1 MWLPMRPPAYS
12 RTALT
17 EETAGSD
24 SESPPA
30 QEDLT
35 EKVAYIVGLGGV
47 FVSLAVIA
55 LLISASA
62 PAN

>member
-1 MWLPMRPPAYS
+1 MWLPMRQPAYS
-12 RTALT
+12 PTAQT
-17 EETAGSD
+17 EETAAPD
-24 SESPPA
+24 SEAPPA
-30 QEDLT
+30 QEDCT

-55 LLISASA
+55 SLISASA